1 MFTRKNGTGLGQTID
16 TYLASLMAAN
26 RSRATVRT
34 YRNILGRLSKTLGPT
49 QRVQE
54 IKTADLAHY
63 LAALREGSLSP
74 AYVSLCG
81 RVVKSFFGWLT
92 EAREIKVNPMAA
104 ITPRSPAWNPVPPY
118 SEDELRL
125 LIGATITPIE
135 RAAIVLLV
143 DTGMRASELTG
154 LRMQDVDLERGLI
167 RVHGKGGKPRTL
179 ALNDQP
185 RRELEAYLTSTAV
198 ADGCLWPKGF
208 NYQTVHYLVGH
219 VGRRAGVPGVH
230 PHRFRHTFAM
240 RFLAETGNALAL
252 QSLLGH
258 TSLTMVQ
265 RYIAAAQE
273 ELAVV
278 AHKEYSPTARLL
290 A

>member
-1 MFTRKNGTGLGQTID
+1 MFARKNGMALGQGID

-26 RSRATVRT
+26 RSKATVRT
-34 YRNILGRLSKTLGPT
+34 YRNILGRLSKRLGPT

-54 IKTADLAHY
+54 ISPADLAHY
-63 LAALREGSLSP
+63 LAALREGTLSP
-74 AYVSLCG
+74 AYISLCG
-81 RVVKSFFGWLT
+81 RVIKSFFGWLT
-92 EAREIKVNPMAA
+92 EARVIKANPMAA

-125 LIGATITPIE
+125 LIGAAITPIE

-143 DTGMRASELTG
+143 DTGMRASEL
-154 LRMQDVDLERGLI
+154 VDLRLTDLDLGQGLL
-167 RVHGKGGKPRTL
+167 RVHGKGGKVRTL

-185 RRELEAYLTSTAV
+185 KRELEAYLASTTV

-230 PHRFRHTFAM
+230 PHRFRHTFAV

-265 RYIAAAQE
+265 RYIASAQA

-278 AHKEYSPTARLL
+278 AHKEHSPTARL
-290 A
+290 